1 MDQKYDALDSWRE
14 ENGIKK
20 PNGERI
26 RYEGGCEDDS
36 TAEAIRRYLQEEQK
50 KKDEGV
56 SR

>member
-1 MDQKYDALDSWRE
+1 MDQKYDALNSWRE

-26 RYEGGCEDDS
+26 RYEGGCESDP